1 MNKKVS
7 VITVSL
13 VVLVVLLIG
22 AISGVIVNRTG
33 ENTNDNFF
41 VNKREQAAVN
51 KESVVHVYTSRHY
64 TVDRKLYEQFTKA
77 TGIKVNEVKGT
88 ADELIDQLKREGEH
102 TEADLFM
109 TVDGGSL
116 QAAKQNNVLQP
127 IRSTA
132 LVEQVDERWRDVDD
146 HWTAISARAR
156 VIVYAKDRVKPEEL
170 STYEDLTSEKWKGR
184 VLVRSSANL
193 YNQSLLASLIK
204 LNGAEE
210 AGHWANGI
218 AANMARQPEGGDR
231 DQAYAIVDKVGDVAL
246 MNSYYIGQMLNSNK
260 PEEVRAASR
269 LGVYFPNQQTTGVHM
284 NVSGVGLTKHAKNKE
299 NAIKLIE
306 YMTSQV
312 GQTLLSSES
321 YEFPV
326 NETTEMPPL
335 LKEWGSFKAQA
346 INYAEL
352 GNYQHEVA
360 ELFQQAGWK

>member
-22 AISGVIVNRTG
+22 AISAIVNRTG
-33 ENTNDNFF
+33 ENTNDNLIP
-41 VNKREQAAVN
+41 NKREQAAVN
-51 KESVVHVYTSRHY
+51 KESVVNVYTSRHY
-64 TVDRKLYEQFTKA
+64 TVDRKLFEQFTKA

-102 TEADLFM
+102 TEADLFI

-156 VIVYAKDRVKPEEL
+156 VIVYAIDRVKPEEL

-193 YNQSLLASLIK
+193 YNQSLLASFIM
-204 LNGAEE
+204 LNGVVE
-210 AGHWANGI
+210 AGQWANGI

-231 DQAYAIVDKVGDVAL
+231 EQAYAIVDKIGDVAFI
-246 MNSYYIGQMLNSNK
+246 NSYYIGQMLNSNK
-260 PEEVRAASR
+260 PDEVRAASR

-306 YMTSQV
+306 YMTSQA
-312 GQTLLSSES
+312 GQTLLSGES

-326 NETTEMPPL
+326 NEAAEMPAL
-335 LKEWGSFKAQA
+335 LKEWGSFKAQV

-352 GNYQHEVA
+352 GNYQLEVV